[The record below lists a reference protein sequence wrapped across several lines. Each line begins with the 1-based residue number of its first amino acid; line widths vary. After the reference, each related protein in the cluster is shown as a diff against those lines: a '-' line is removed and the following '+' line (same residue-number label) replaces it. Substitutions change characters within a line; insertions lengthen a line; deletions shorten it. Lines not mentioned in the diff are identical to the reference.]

1 MIPILAFTF
10 VVESQIKCIF
20 PNEQALLAI
29 SVMQNGLGMNGLLIA
44 HPTKG
49 SSRCHRGLV
58 TGFHSNTQ
66 GMSREGKTKI
76 KTKSAVQLEQMEKN
90 TA

>member
-1 MIPILAFTF
+1 MYF
-10 VVESQIKCIF
+10 S
-20 PNEQALLAI
+20 NEHALLDI
-29 SVMQNGLGMNGLLIA
+29 SVMQNGLGMNGLLTA

-49 SSRCHRGLV
+49 SSRFCRGLV

-66 GMSREGKTKI
+66 GMSREGKVKI
-76 KTKSAVQLEQMEKN
+76 KTKSTVQLEQMEKN